1 MKEPDVETSELSDFR
16 EVLSHPINGEY
27 PLLVGGHAVHL
38 WAMVYLE
45 RIGDFI
51 GTWLPL
57 TSKDLDLYGTIETLE
72 ALKRR
77 FGGDLRL
84 SGPRSPVVGRLVAE
98 LSGSLRK
105 IDVLREV
112 VGLHR
117 KELASGGV
125 QLEVTFGDTAKIVR
139 VLSVPTLF
147 QAKVANL
154 ATLAQDNR
162 NDLKHVNLLLPVV
175 REFLADLVGAVASG
189 SLDSRACIRA
199 LEQVLTIIRS
209 PAAEK
214 CSRLHGIR
222 FDPVWPREAL
232 EAATDP
238 RLRNFVKHRL
248 PEEAP

>member
-1 MKEPDVETSELSDFR
+1 MNPSDGESSELPDFR
-16 EVLSHPINGEY
+16 EVLSHPIHGEY
-27 PLLVGGHAVHL
+27 PLLVGGHAVSL

-45 RIGDFI
+45 RIGDAI

-57 TSKDLDLYGTIETLE
+57 TSKDLDLYGTLETLE

-77 FGGDLRL
+77 FGGDFRL
-84 SGPRSPVVGRLVAE
+84 SGPRSPVVGRLVVE

-117 KELASGGV
+117 SELASGGV
-125 QLEVTFGDTAKIVR
+125 QLEVTLGDAAHIVR
-139 VLSVPTLF
+139 VLSVPTLL
-147 QAKVANL
+147 QAKVSNL

-162 NDLKHVNLLLPVV
+162 NDFKHVNLLLPVV
-175 REFLADLVGAVASG
+175 REFLADLVAATERNA
-189 SLDSRACIRA
+189 LDSRACIRA

-222 FDPVWPREAL
+222 FDPVWPRKAL